1 MFDLTTLLPFFVA
14 LLALQ
19 ASPGPDM
26 LLVVGRGIGQG
37 RRVALL
43 TAAGATLLAGL
54 VQLPLLALG
63 IASVIQTSP
72 LAFDLLRWAGSAYPI
87 WLGAKLLL
95 GSGKGSND
103 IAAGSPISD
112 WAALRDGMISNLLN
126 PKVLVFMLAFLPQF
140 VDPNGT
146 WSVTVQL
153 IALGAMQKLSGFA
166 VLSSV
171 ALGAGG
177 LGNWLSQRPWL
188 LVWQGRFTGVV
199 LIALGLRLA
208 LGGDARPARA

>member
-1 MFDLTTLLPFFVA
+1 MFDFATLLPFFLA

-19 ASPGPDM
+19 ASPGPHM
-26 LLVVGRGIGQG
+26 LLVVGRGVGQG

-63 IASVIQTSP
+63 VASLIQTSP
-72 LAFDLLRWAGSAYPI
+72 LAFDLLRWAGAAYLV
-87 WLGAKLLL
+87 WLGARLLFRS
-95 GSGKGSND
+95 GSGLDG
-103 IAAGSPISD
+103 IGAGSPVSD
-112 WAALRDGMISNLLN
+112 RAALRDGMISNLLN

-146 WSVTVQL
+146 WSVTAQL
-153 IALGAMQKLSGFA
+153 IALGTMQKLSGFVILA
-166 VLSSV
+166 GV

-177 LGNWLSQRPWL
+177 LGNWLSRRPRL
-188 LVWQGRFTGVV
+188 LVWQSRFTGIV
-199 LIALGLRLA
+199 LVALGLRLA
-208 LGGDARPARA
+208 LGGDARPVRT